1 MGRMLGAFDESD
13 QTDRP
18 DLNKCPS
25 CGCYFAQDTC
35 PICGTVCPDSMRA
48 GNRAPE
54 RRNRR
59 GGSSSGRV
67 TFVDWYHSWWFI
79 ILMLIFMPIIG
90 FVLLFTSPHKRVY
103 KVAVTILAVICIGG
117 SFLLSSGLGAELWN
131 LVTNQGELVD
141 TSLSREEYIA
151 ACEERN
157 PAQFYRSAED
167 YSGKFV
173 QMTLT
178 VSTRF
183 AQEEYDYS
191 DDVIYYL
198 CTYGENAEY
207 QILVRD
213 CIRDGAQNFVAG
225 DVITVYGEGA
235 GNLIVHDLDY
245 NSYAAPGIYAAYAEL
260 VNE

>member
-1 MGRMLGAFDESD
+1 MGRMLGAFDEST
-13 QTDRP
+13 QVDRP

-25 CGCYFAQDTC
+25 CGCYFAQDNC
-35 PICGTVCPDSMRA
+35 PICGMVCPDSMRA

-54 RRNRR
+54 KRQKRR
-59 GGSSSGRV
+59 GSFSSGRV
-67 TFVDWYHSWWFI
+67 TFVDWYHRWWFI
-79 ILMLIFMPIIG
+79 ILMLIVMPIVGII
-90 FVLLFTSPHKRVY
+90 LLLTSPHK
-103 KVAVTILAVICIGG
+103 KSLKIAVIVIGILYT
-117 SFLLSSGLGAELWN
+117 LLVSWGLGAELWN
-131 LVTNQGELVD
+131 LVTNQGALVD

-157 PAQFYRSAED
+157 PAQFYRSAEK
-167 YSGKFV
+167 YTGEFV
-173 QMTLT
+173 KMTLT

-183 AQEEYDYS
+183 AEEEYDYS

-198 CTYGENAEY
+198 CTYGENGEY

-213 CIRDGAQNFVAG
+213 CILDDTQNFVAG

-235 GNLIVHDLDY
+235 GNLIVRDLQY

-260 VNE
+260 IEE